1 MRTTFWSSRTIK
13 RPAIGCS
20 PPWTGVFFPLYTECE
35 KGHGR
40 IEQRTIQLTPR
51 VKGLRFPHAEQGFR
65 LERTTTL
72 SNGKTRHEVVY
83 GATSQPPD
91 RADEKKI
98 LGQIRGHW
106 TVESLHHVR
115 DVTYDEDRCRIRT
128 GNGPQA
134 MAALRNLA
142 TTLIKTFV
150 APTVAAG
157 NRALIMNV
165 PRLLDLVG
173 A

>member
-1 MRTTFWSSRTIK
+1 M
-13 RPAIGCS
+13 
-20 PPWTGVFFPLYTECE
+20 
-35 KGHGR
+35 
-40 IEQRTIQLTPR
+40 TPH
-51 VKGLRFPHAEQGFR
+51 VKGLRFPHAAQGFR
-65 LERTTTL
+65 VERTTWL
-72 SNGKTRHEVVY
+72 SNGQKRHEVVY
-83 GATSQPPD
+83 GATSQPSD
-91 RADEKKI
+91 RADERKV
-98 LGQIRGHW
+98 LGQLRGHW
-106 TVESLHHVR
+106 TVESLHHIR

-142 TTLIKTFV
+142 TALIKTCI

-157 NRALIMNV
+157 TRALAMNL